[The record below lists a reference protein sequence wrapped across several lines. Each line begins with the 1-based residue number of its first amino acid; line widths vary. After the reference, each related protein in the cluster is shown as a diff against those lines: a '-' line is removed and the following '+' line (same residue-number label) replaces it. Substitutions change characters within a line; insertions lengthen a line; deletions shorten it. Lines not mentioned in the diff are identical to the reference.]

1 MQVTVRI
8 PSKKVPYGYIELN
21 GEPADF
27 GLSGDG
33 YGHAD
38 PTELAEFY
46 AQFIKA
52 YQAAEVAAFEAA
64 PSKPKAKPVDSSV
77 DEAAKMLSDGL
88 GATEIDESEPVKPW
102 DKSSDETESTTESKP
117 WDTVSSDWDF
127 S

>member
-1 MQVTVRI
+1 MDITYRI
-8 PSKKVPYGYIELN
+8 PSKKVPYGYIEFRWERTDSDASLPN
-21 GEPADF
+21 PV
-27 GLSGDG
+27 
-33 YGHAD
+33 
-38 PTELAEFY
+38 ELAEEY
-46 AQFIKA
+46 ADYIRK
-52 YQAAEVAAFEAA
+52 YQSAEVAAFEGA
-64 PSKPKAKPVDSSV
+64 PKSAPKQVDKSV